1 MNEQKQTGLIGI
13 RDVAE
18 AAGVA
23 NVTVSNILNKT
34 PISYKESTRKR
45 VIQAARKLGYRPN
58 LLARSMRTQ
67 KTHVIGIIVPDLL
80 GTYFSSLAYAAELRL
95 GEEGYQVLLCQSH
108 GSNELHEKLIHTLC
122 QRNVDGLLVAVI
134 DSKVHEKTYES
145 IGTGRIPILLCD
157 SNIEALPA
165 SMPLVESDQPALTRL
180 AVEHLWELG
189 HRDIFF
195 FSGDSNLCSARER
208 LDGFLDSMRT
218 FGVRS
223 PENYVVEAGYRE
235 QTGEKA
241 FDALIESG
249 QEFTGIVAPNMFC
262 GYGILSKSE
271 ELNLKIPEDFSL
283 VVIGGGRDA
292 FRMGLTDVDQQPQ
305 LIGTRMA
312 SVLLNAIHAKEASS
326 RNKAKSDEVVP
337 ESLHFKVEP
346 VLNIRRST
354 QAVHSEV

>member
-23 NVTVSNILNKT
+23 NVTVSNILNNN
-34 PISYKESTRKR
+34 PISYKESTRMR

-108 GSNELHEKLIHTLC
+108 GSNELHEELIHTLC

-145 IGTGRIPILLCD
+145 IGSRRIPILLCD
-157 SNIEALPA
+157 SNIESLPA
-165 SMPLVESDQPALTRL
+165 LIPLVESDQPALTRL

-195 FSGDSNLCSARER
+195 FSGDSNLCSSRER
-208 LDGFLDSMRT
+208 LDGFLNSMRT

-235 QTGEKA
+235 QNGEKA

-249 QEFTGIVAPNMFC
+249 QEFSAIVAPNMFC

-271 ELNLKIPEDFSL
+271 ELN
-283 VVIGGGRDA
+283 A

-305 LIGTRMA
+305 LIGTKMA